1 METKKKLSFWHIWAL
16 GVGAVVGDGIF
27 LMVAQAG
34 QAAGPAATVA
44 YFLGRSPNHAHLHVR
59 L

>member
-27 LMVAQAG
+27 LMVAQACLLYTSD
-34 QAAGPAATVA
+34 AADD
-44 YFLGRSPNHAHLHVR
+44 
-59 L
+59 